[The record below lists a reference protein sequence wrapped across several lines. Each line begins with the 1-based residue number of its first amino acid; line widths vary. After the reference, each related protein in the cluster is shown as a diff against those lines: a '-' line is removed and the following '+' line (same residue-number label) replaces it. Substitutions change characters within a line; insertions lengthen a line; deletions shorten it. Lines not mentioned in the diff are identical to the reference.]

1 VERRISAHNLPPLGS
16 PELDRQRIF
25 WRLTL
30 EMDMA
35 MEQAYINWLNQCEA
49 IVRGMSKEDGEEV

>member
-35 MEQAYINWLNQCEA
+35 MEQAYINWLDQCEA
-49 IVRGMSKEDGEEV
+49 VVRDMDED